1 MWSVNQCRCSR
12 GSRSTKAFDTNALQF
27 ESDFVGRLCE
37 TPIISIPP
45 PAERCY
51 RNSFAHIELPCCKV
65 SAICQVEITTAVYIE
80 LWQRMYPTVSVTKAQ
95 SGLPKLCRDKKA
107 ILITTHEKPV
117 SVLLPI
123 EDYEALI
130 ETMDLLANP
139 TAMQTLRAAKAGK
152 LKYRRLNLNDEDFGL

>member
-1 MWSVNQCRCSR
+1 MAKN
-12 GSRSTKAFDTNALQF
+12 T
-27 ESDFVGRLCE
+27 
-37 TPIISIPP
+37 
-45 PAERCY
+45 
-51 RNSFAHIELPCCKV
+51 
-65 SAICQVEITTAVYIE
+65 
-80 LWQRMYPTVSVTKAQ
+80 YPTLSVSKAQ
-95 SGLPKLCRDKKA
+95 SSLPKLCRDKKA

-152 LKYRRLNLNDEDFGL
+152 LKYRRVKLDHDDFGL

>member
-1 MWSVNQCRCSR
+1 MRKCVPPGGSV
-12 GSRSTKAFDTNALQF
+12 G
-27 ESDFVGRLCE
+27 
-37 TPIISIPP
+37 P
-45 PAERCY
+45 
-51 RNSFAHIELPCCKV
+51 
-65 SAICQVEITTAVYIE
+65 SAATIV
-80 LWQRMYPTVSVTKAQ
+80 QRMGLARQRIADISHRIMPQTTDPTVSVSKAQ

-139 TAMQTLRAAKAGK
+139 TAMRTLQAAKAGK
-152 LKYRRLNLNDEDFGL
+152 LRYRRLNLGDENFGL